1 MVAFISA
8 LLGFVSSAV
17 PDVLKLFRDSQDR
30 AHELEVLKLQMDFD
44 REKLSV
50 STADNALARA
60 DQLKAIGIQAD
71 TTEQAALNTRVKDS
85 LTVITWVDALSG
97 SVRPVITYAFFVLY
111 VIIKCAQFSILLS
124 PSLPW
129 QNNLSVSQALV
140 SLWTEEDI
148 AIFSAIMAFWF
159 GQRALMK
166 ARK

>member
-1 MVAFISA
+1 MVNNMIALIST

-17 PDVLKLFRDSQDR
+17 PDVIKLFRDSQDR

-44 REKLSV
+44 KAQL
-50 STADNALARA
+50 ADNALARA

-71 TTEQAALNTRVKDS
+71 TAEAAALNTRVKDS
-85 LTVITWVDALSG
+85 LTGIAWVDALSG

-111 VIIKCAQFSILLS
+111 VVIKGAQFSILLS
-124 PSLPW
+124 SSLPW

-148 AIFSAIMAFWF
+148 AIFSAIIAFWF

>member
-1 MVAFISA
+1 MVALISA

-50 STADNALARA
+50 GTADNAVARA

-71 TTEQAALNTRVKDS
+71 TAEQAALNTRVKDS
-85 LTVITWVDALSG
+85 LTGIAWVDALSG
-97 SVRPVITYAFFVLY
+97 SVRPIITYAFFVLY